1 MGNSCASCTDF
12 SFSKTASGSVLD
24 RVISQASNEDDCL
37 LYKLADYKKGGELIN
52 VYNNGGQD
60 EAERFIVE
68 KLPGLMYN
76 NGKGQ
81 VINRNDYLRWKF
93 QNRKHVAVNV
103 EEKPGPH
110 DPLTRWVDHVACWQM
125 QYRGSLGESLLH
137 VLIIC
142 DTVIHTRLSRLLLKH
157 YPMLSQDVVEGE
169 EYLGASALHLSI
181 AYNNN
186 DLIQDLVD
194 AGANICQRAIGSF
207 FLPRDQQNKEIN
219 NKHTDYEG
227 LAYLGELPLA
237 WAACCG
243 NQTVYNLLIDAGANP
258 DAQDSFGNMILHM
271 VVVCDKLSMFG
282 YALKHPKVPASNG
295 IMNVAGLTPLTLSC
309 KLARTSVFREMLELS
324 AREFWRYSNI
334 TCSAYPLSALDT
346 LLPDGRTNWN
356 SVLFIILDGTKEEHL
371 DMLDGGIIQK
381 LLEEKWKTF
390 ARKQF
395 MKRLVILSIHLIMLS
410 ISIYLRPVDQ
420 DKPLLGEAE
429 DWQDV
434 ARYCFEGGTVV
445 GVLSYLIVQ
454 QGGEI
459 LNQGLVG
466 FLKQTFK
473 EPAKLIFLISNLLIL
488 ACIPPRIMGDKQTE
502 EAILVFA
509 VPGSWFLLMFFAG
522 AIRLTGPFVT
532 MVYLMITGDMLTF
545 FVIYSVI
552 LSGFTQSF
560 FFLYKGS
567 PDVST
572 SLYKSYPS
580 TWMALFQITMGDY
593 NYADLSYTVY
603 PALSKT
609 VFTVFMVLVPILLL
623 NMLIAMMGNTY
634 AHVIEQ
640 SEKEWMKQWAKI
652 VVTLE
657 RAVPQKAARNYLEE
671 YSIQLAPGDDVNP
684 EQRGFMVIK
693 CKSQTRAKQRK
704 GAVINWK
711 KSGKLVI
718 QELRRLEGT
727 GQNLRDMIWKRSS
740 LSASSPVAK
749 SVSITKNKSKSYSEA
764 KDDQIRL
771 SGALG
776 AALDA
781 IAVAHDLDMT
791 LTKDQSIDE
800 LHDPLRQLVIMSE
813 SDINIDKSQVEIVA
827 NAAAKIANQDSI
839 KPISIN
845 LEQQNDVKNEKTKIP
860 TSSNTIT
867 NRKLLNKQ
875 SKNLSMY
882 GFESQDMSVDKYSK
896 AIAITRSI
904 STQTGGIGII
914 EKNERQIIR
923 PKTAKI
929 NRVTPTQNF
938 AVKRGQSA
946 QPDKREDHRDNK
958 EQQCYCISGN
968 NMLRPWS
975 TQDLAPL
982 NTIMAW
988 GPNDDF

>member
-1 MGNSCASCTDF
+1 MGNICLSSKELT
-12 SFSKTASGSVLD
+12 KTAGGSVLD

-52 VYNNGGQD
+52 VYNNGGQE
-60 EAERFIVE
+60 EAEKFISE
-68 KLPGLMYN
+68 KLHGLMYN
-76 NGKGQ
+76 SGKGQ
-81 VINRNDYLRWKF
+81 VINRNDYLRWKH
-93 QNRKHVAVNV
+93 QNQKHISINL
-103 EEKPGPH
+103 ENKLGPH
-110 DPLTRWVDHVACWQM
+110 DPLKKWVDHLACWQM

-137 VLIIC
+137 VLIMC
-142 DTVIHTRLSRLLLKH
+142 DTTLHTRLSRLLLKY
-157 YPMLSQDVVEGE
+157 YPILSQDIVEGE
-169 EYLGASALHLSI
+169 EYLGASALHLAI

-207 FLPRDQQNKEIN
+207 FLPRDQQNKELN
-219 NKHTDYEG
+219 SKHTDYEG
-227 LAYLGELPLA
+227 LAYLGEFPLA

-243 NQTVYNLLIDAGANP
+243 NQTVYNLLIDTGANP

-282 YALKHPKVPASNG
+282 FALKHPKVPASNG
-295 IMNVAGLTPLTLSC
+295 IMNIAGLTPLTLSC
-309 KLARTSVFREMLELS
+309 KLARASVFREMLELS

-346 LLPDGRTNWN
+346 LLPDGKTNWN
-356 SVLFIILDGTKEEHL
+356 SALFIILDGTKEEHL
-371 DMLDGGIIQK
+371 NMLDGGIIQK

-395 MKRLVILSIHLIMLS
+395 MKRLIILCIHLIMLS

-420 DKPLLGEAE
+420 DKPLLGLTEN
-429 DWQDV
+429 WQDI
-434 ARYCFEGGTVV
+434 ARYCFEGGTVL
-445 GVLSYLIVQ
+445 GVLSYLIFQ

-488 ACIPPRIMGDKQTE
+488 ACIPPRLLGDKQSE

-522 AIRLTGPFVT
+522 AVRLTGPFVT

-567 PDVST
+567 PEVAS

-580 TWMALFQITMGDY
+580 TWMALFQVTMGEY

-609 VFTVFMVLVPILLL
+609 VFTIFMVLVPILLL

-657 RAVPQKAARNYLEE
+657 RAVPQKAARTYLEE
-671 YSIQLAPGDDVNP
+671 YSIQLAPGDETNP

-718 QELRRLEGT
+718 QELRKLEGT
-727 GQNLRDMIWKRSS
+727 GQSLKDIIWKRSS
-740 LSASSPVAK
+740 LTNSSPIINK
-749 SVSITKNKSKSYSEA
+749 LQGNKKGKENSNKSI
-764 KDDQIRL
+764 DQSKL
-771 SGALG
+771 SGALE

-781 IAVAHDLDMT
+781 MATKHDFNITSPIM
-791 LTKDQSIDE
+791 QNIE
-800 LHDPLRQLVIMSE
+800 EVHDPLRQLVIMTE
-813 SDINIDKSQVEIVA
+813 NNNNIDNHQIEIVA
-827 NAAAKIANQDSI
+827 NKAAKISVQNFTTP
-839 KPISIN
+839 KKN
-845 LEQQNDVKNEKTKIP
+845 VQQAKNGIESKSLLDFQTKYNCI
-860 TSSNTIT
+860 IH
-867 NRKLLNKQ
+867 Q
-875 SKNLSMY
+875 CENLSVNEY
-882 GFESQDMSVDKYSK
+882 NKTVLNTKS
-896 AIAITRSI
+896 R
-904 STQTGGIGII
+904 STQTSSSDILL
-914 EKNERQIIR
+914 KNETQVSR
-923 PKTAKI
+923 PKTAKCNANSKFQCKKRKFRTTEQKGSLQRRSI
-929 NRVTPTQNF
+929 TMLLLERKQYATPMEHTGF
-938 AVKRGQSA
+938 
-946 QPDKREDHRDNK
+946 
-958 EQQCYCISGN
+958 
-968 NMLRPWS
+968 S
-975 TQDLAPL
+975 T
-982 NTIMAW
+982 TKYYI
-988 GPNDDF
+988 GVGSK

>member
-1 MGNSCASCTDF
+1 M
-12 SFSKTASGSVLD
+12 
-24 RVISQASNEDDCL
+24 CL
-37 LYKLADYKKGGELIN
+37 
-52 VYNNGGQD
+52 
-60 EAERFIVE
+60 F
-68 KLPGLMYN
+68 
-76 NGKGQ
+76 
-81 VINRNDYLRWKF
+81 
-93 QNRKHVAVNV
+93 
-103 EEKPGPH
+103 
-110 DPLTRWVDHVACWQM
+110 
-125 QYRGSLGESLLH
+125 
-137 VLIIC
+137 
-142 DTVIHTRLSRLLLKH
+142 
-157 YPMLSQDVVEGE
+157 
-169 EYLGASALHLSI
+169 
-181 AYNNN
+181 
-186 DLIQDLVD
+186 
-194 AGANICQRAIGSF
+194 
-207 FLPRDQQNKEIN
+207 
-219 NKHTDYEG
+219 
-227 LAYLGELPLA
+227 
-237 WAACCG
+237 
-243 NQTVYNLLIDAGANP
+243 
-258 DAQDSFGNMILHM
+258 
-271 VVVCDKLSMFG
+271 
-282 YALKHPKVPASNG
+282 
-295 IMNVAGLTPLTLSC
+295 
-309 KLARTSVFREMLELS
+309 
-324 AREFWRYSNI
+324 
-334 TCSAYPLSALDT
+334 
-346 LLPDGRTNWN
+346 
-356 SVLFIILDGTKEEHL
+356 
-371 DMLDGGIIQK
+371 
-381 LLEEKWKTF
+381 
-390 ARKQF
+390 
-395 MKRLVILSIHLIMLS
+395 
-410 ISIYLRPVDQ
+410 
-420 DKPLLGEAE
+420 
-429 DWQDV
+429 
-434 ARYCFEGGTVV
+434 
-445 GVLSYLIVQ
+445 
-454 QGGEI
+454 
-459 LNQGLVG
+459 
-466 FLKQTFK
+466 
-473 EPAKLIFLISNLLIL
+473 
-488 ACIPPRIMGDKQTE
+488 
-502 EAILVFA
+502 
-509 VPGSWFLLMFFAG
+509 
-522 AIRLTGPFVT
+522 
-532 MVYLMITGDMLTF
+532 
-545 FVIYSVI
+545 
-552 LSGFTQSF
+552 
-560 FFLYKGS
+560 
-567 PDVST
+567 
-572 SLYKSYPS
+572 
-580 TWMALFQITMGDY
+580 
-593 NYADLSYTVY
+593 
-603 PALSKT
+603 
-609 VFTVFMVLVPILLL
+609 
-623 NMLIAMMGNTY
+623 
-634 AHVIEQ
+634 
-640 SEKEWMKQWAKI
+640 QWAKI

-813 SDINIDKSQVEIVA
+813 SDKNIDKSQVEIVA

-839 KPISIN
+839 KPISFN

-896 AIAITRSI
+896 TIAITRSI

-946 QPDKREDHRDNK
+946 QPDKREDHSDNK